1 MLKTNKCQE
10 FGKME
15 LIIGLGNPGKI
26 YSLNRHN
33 VGFMALDYIAKN
45 FNGEFVQSKKFKNN
59 IAEITAFGKK
69 IFLLKSNNF
78 MNLSGESLWIIKN
91 HYKIPIEDI
100 LVLHDDL
107 DLEFAKLKIKQGGS
121 SGGHN
126 GLKSLDAHIGNN
138 YVRLRMGIGRPKDGQ
153 STSDYV
159 ISNFTQEELKEL
171 EFLFEYINQKFN
183 LLLDRSFESFLNPQ
197 IK

>member
-10 FGKME
+10 FGKMQ

-45 FNGEFVQSKKFKNN
+45 FGGEFVESKKFKNN
-59 IAEITAFGKK
+59 VAEITAFGKK
-69 IFLLKSNNF
+69 IFLVKSNNF

-91 HYKIPIEDI
+91 HYKIAIEDI

-126 GLKSLDAHIGNN
+126 GLKSLDAHIGSN
-138 YVRLRMGIGRPKDGQ
+138 YVRLRIGIGRPKSNQ
-153 STSDYV
+153 NTSDYV
-159 ISNFTQEELKEL
+159 ISNFTHEELKEL
-171 EFLFEYINQKFN
+171 EFLFEYINQKSN
-183 LLLDRSFESFLNPQ
+183 LLLERSFESFLNPQ

>member
-10 FGKME
+10 FGKMQ

-45 FNGEFVQSKKFKNN
+45 FGGEFVESKKFKNN
-59 IAEITAFGKK
+59 VAEITAFGKK

-91 HYKIPIEDI
+91 HYKIAIEDI

-126 GLKSLDAHIGNN
+126 GLKSLDAHIGSN
-138 YVRLRMGIGRPKDGQ
+138 YVRLRIGIGRPKSNQ
-153 STSDYV
+153 NTSDYV
-159 ISNFTQEELKEL
+159 ISNFTHEELKEL
-171 EFLFEYINQKFN
+171 EFLFEYINQKSN
-183 LLLDRSFESFLNPQ
+183 LLLERSFESFLNPQ